1 MSLKKLLALSLCSV
15 LTGCITTG
23 KSHRDVPDAKSD
35 DAVLLEEGDTT
46 SLSLKTGVTQ
56 VLVSDSANEN
66 TPYYSLGVIGQVEP
80 VYITPFEHAFPARID
95 TGAETSSIHAHDITP
110 FERDGKRWIRFS
122 LKQRETGI
130 DHTFERPMVSKVK
143 ITRQEGDE
151 MRYKVNMR
159 IRMGDVDMEREF
171 SLADRSDFEFQVLIG
186 RNVLEG
192 NAVVDVSK
200 SNLLIKSDED

>member
-1 MSLKKLLALSLCSV
+1 M
-15 LTGCITTG
+15 TTG
-23 KSHRDVPDAKSD
+23 ESQKNVPEPKSD
-35 DAVLLEEGDTT
+35 DAVLLEEGETT
-46 SLSLKTGVTQ
+46 DLNLKPDVTQ
-56 VLVSDSANEN
+56 VLVSDSTNEN

-80 VYITPFEHAFPARID
+80 VYITPFEDAFPARID

-110 FERDGKRWIRFS
+110 FERDGKRWVRFS

-151 MRYKVNMR
+151 TRYKVNMR

-200 SNLLIKSDED
+200 SNLLIKADED